1 MFDATILVEALF
13 TLITAVIGAFVIP
26 YVKAKTTTQQQE
38 TILALVQTAVA
49 AAEQIYKGSGRGAE
63 KKAYV
68 LQWLQD
74 RGVTVDEAKLDAF
87 VEAAVYD
94 LKKGD
99 TESE

>member
-1 MFDATILVEALF
+1 LTVFGV
-13 TLITAVIGAFVIP
+13 FVIP

-38 TILALVQTAVA
+38 TILALVQIAVT

-68 LQWLQD
+68 LEWLQN
-74 RGVTVDEAKLDAF
+74 RGITVDEAKLDAL